1 MLPNYLSFLLRLWQ
15 VQSEGVWVWR
25 FSLENPLTG
34 ERLGFKD
41 LTSLTAQ
48 LEQICLEHNRSEEN
62 DPTKFS

>member
-1 MLPNYLSFLLRLWQ
+1 MPPNYLSFLLRLWQ

-34 ERLGFKD
+34 ERFGCKD
-41 LTSLTAQ
+41 LPSLNAQ

-62 DPTKFS
+62 DRSKFS